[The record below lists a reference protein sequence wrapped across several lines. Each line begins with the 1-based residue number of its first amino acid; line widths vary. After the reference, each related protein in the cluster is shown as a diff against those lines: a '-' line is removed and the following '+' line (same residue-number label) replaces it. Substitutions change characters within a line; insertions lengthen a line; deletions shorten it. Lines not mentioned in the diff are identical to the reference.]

1 MRVPLH
7 VVNERRERL
16 AALLR
21 EHAYLPVHELCRR
34 LDVSEAT
41 ARRDLASLAQNGEII
56 RTFGGA
62 LSEFNQ
68 HFASFRQRQKRSP
81 EAKREIARL
90 AALEVKPGETI
101 YLDAG
106 TTAFAIAE
114 ELAELRPRPL
124 RVITNNLPV
133 AERLVTLKDVEV
145 CLPGGQWLHE
155 QSVLLGREALRAIAF
170 YDIDVAF
177 FGAEGFDSRGIWNT
191 HRDVV
196 AFQRAVMKRAK
207 RNILCL
213 DKSKLQ
219 HSTSEKLA
227 DWSEIGGLIT
237 DATNALLR
245 KSGIQFEKK
254 LILAKPA
261 KS

>member
-16 AALLR
+16 ATLLR
-21 EHAYLPVHELCRR
+21 EHAYLPVHELCTR
-34 LDVSEAT
+34 LGVSEAT

-68 HFASFRQRQKRSP
+68 HFASFRQRQKQNP
-81 EAKREIARL
+81 EAKRAIARL
-90 AALEVKPGETI
+90 AASQIKSDETV

-114 ELAELRPRPL
+114 ELAERRPKNL

-133 AERLVTLKDVEV
+133 AERLVQLDNVEV

-155 QSVLLGREALRAIAF
+155 QSVLLGRAAIRGIAF
-170 YDIDVAF
+170 YDIDLAIL
-177 FGAEGFDSRGIWNT
+177 GAEGFDSRGVWNT

-196 AFQRAVMKRAK
+196 LFQKEVMKRAK

-219 HSTSEKLA
+219 HSTPEKLA
-227 DWSEIGGLIT
+227 EWSDVGTLIT
-237 DATNALLR
+237 DATPAFLK
-245 KSGIQFEKK
+245 KSGIHLSNR
-254 LILAKPA
+254 LILAKV
-261 KS
+261 K